1 MQEKKYRDFA
11 LLNASCIGSYPK
23 TFPDTHGSPLLGMAW
38 TGLGALADPK
48 EFRKLMD
55 YNRWHFA
62 MAHTPE
68 GNFYYQPN
76 RDNNPQD
83 YSADPRLN
91 ATAANALVLTAR
103 FKKLQL
109 TGAPPVH
116 LK

>member
-1 MQEKKYRDFA
+1 
-11 LLNASCIGSYPK
+11 
-23 TFPDTHGSPLLGMAW
+23 
-38 TGLGALADPK
+38 
-48 EFRKLMD
+48 
-55 YNRWHFA
+55 

-68 GNFYYQPN
+68 GNFYCQPN

>member
-1 MQEKKYRDFA
+1 
-11 LLNASCIGSYPK
+11 
-23 TFPDTHGSPLLGMAW
+23 MAW

-48 EFRKLMD
+48 QFRKLMD

-62 MAHTPE
+62 MAHTPD

-91 ATAANALVLTAR
+91 ATAANALVLTAK
-103 FKKLQL
+103 FKKLQIA
-109 TGAPPVH
+109 GAEPV
-116 LK
+116 KVK